1 MKLRGLCRA
10 AVLLCAAAFMFSC
23 KAAPIESGAGSISE
37 GTLRYLHAVFPRKT
51 GPEESLDELKKLEAR
66 GELASDLGL
75 QEDPHYKKFLLLSR
89 RARCS
94 RGAGVI
100 VKEVYRGQ
108 VSDDPFRKILGF
120 SSSLKEAVREVQD
133 RRKVE
138 GNRVSLKEETILLG
152 DYDGKKLFLKE
163 LRPLLLKEEW
173 EQMIS
178 LTSSSLEKSLY
189 ENTTLWIQ
197 HKLNR
202 DLMARLKADD
212 DEAERFDHN
221 DVAGL
226 FLSRKYGAASEGIYP
241 VRSFKLPLK
250 PPELLEH
257 FVRMRT
263 SWNPIEAVE
272 ARATVVKD
280 LKTAQNF
287 VERLNK
293 NKDFLNLARCYSRE
307 KKYIKTARLHRV
319 AGYGSDVSLKNRER
333 FTVLDRL
340 IIETARQNSYKPE
353 IFRVFRG
360 YAVVQV
366 SKIHLLKGDF
376 KYRDYKDFV
385 RLSLTRKLLEKQ
397 YPIDLMDTEEKL
409 DFKIDMKRALSIL
422 KGSEMQ

>member
-1 MKLRGLCRA
+1 MKIKRVING
-10 AVLLCAAAFMFSC
+10 AVLFCTAISMLSC
-23 KAAPIESGAGSISE
+23 KAALIESGAGSISE
-37 GTLRYLHAVFPRKT
+37 GTLRYLYTVTPHKSS
-51 GPEESLDELKKLEAR
+51 PEERIDELKKCEAR
-66 GELASDLGL
+66 GVLASDLGL
-75 QEDPHYKKFLLLSR
+75 TKDPHYKKYLLLSR

-94 RGAGVI
+94 RGAGVM
-100 VKEVYRGQ
+100 VEEVYHGQ
-108 VSDDPFRKILGF
+108 IPAGPFRKILGF
-120 SSSLKEAVREVQD
+120 SSSLKDAVQEVQD
-133 RRKVE
+133 NRRVE
-138 GNRVSLKEETILLG
+138 GNRVTLKEENILLG
-152 DYDGKKLFLKE
+152 EYDGKNLYLKD
-163 LRPLLLKEEW
+163 LRPLLLREEW

-178 LTSSSLEKSLY
+178 LTSLPLEKSMY

-197 HKLNR
+197 QKLNR
-202 DLMARLKADD
+202 DLMARLKADS
-212 DEAERFDHN
+212 DEVARFDHN

-226 FLSRKYGAASEGIYP
+226 FLSRKYGVASEGIYP

-263 SWNPIEAVE
+263 SWNPIKAVD

-280 LKTAQNF
+280 VKTAQNF
-287 VERLNK
+287 VKRLNEK
-293 NKDFLNLARCYSRE
+293 EDFLEMARRHSRE
-307 KKYIKTARLHRV
+307 EKYIKTARLHRV
-319 AGYGSDVSLKNRER
+319 TGYGSDASLKNRER

-366 SKIHLLKGDF
+366 EKIHLLKGDF

-397 YPIDLMDTEEKL
+397 YPIDLKDTEEKL
-409 DFKIDMKRALSIL
+409 DFKIDMKRVLSI
-422 KGSEMQ
+422 SEGRDRQ